1 MRDTNYVCIVG
12 RLCKDVEVKY
22 TGSGMA
28 IGNLSVANNYTKK
41 TGSEYKDDVNYFDV
55 SVFGKQCE
63 SLQAYL
69 KRGTQICVTGEMRQE
84 RWEKDGKKNSKV
96 SILASN
102 IQLLGGR
109 KDGNAPAGGIAKEQ
123 ESFAGSQNIGDDG
136 FPENFPF

>member
-1 MRDTNYVCIVG
+1 MRDTNNVSLIG

-22 TGSGMA
+22 TSGGMA

-41 TGSEYKDDVNYFDV
+41 TGTEYKDETNYFDV

-69 KRGTQICVTGEMRQE
+69 KKGTQICVTGEMRQE

-96 SILASN
+96 SIIASN

-109 KDGNAPAGGIAKEQ
+109 KDSNSNGSSIANEQ
-123 ESFAGSQNIGDDG
+123 ESFANSQIGADG
-136 FPENFPF
+136 FPEDFPF